1 MPLIVVS
8 GDPVTGTDTHN
19 LTGQATD
26 TSTGSPVPWVGTGSF
41 TYTGSMTSGLSS
53 FVRVGGAAVAVT
65 TSSSALD
72 PGEDVPPVGGHSGP
86 AGSQLVAD
94 PAQPPTAPTP
104 LPPTLVI
111 TDMVGTGTPSESAGS
126 RLVRVGGEGVLL
138 DSDPIDTCDGTGS
151 TGNSAVAADGQQFV
165 TASA

>member
-26 TSTGSPVPWVGTGSF
+26 TSTGSPVPWVGTGSL

-72 PGEDVPPVGGHSGP
+72 PGEAVPRR
-86 AGSQLVAD
+86 A
-94 PAQPPTAPTP
+94 
-104 LPPTLVI
+104 
-111 TDMVGTGTPSESAGS
+111 GTPGLPVRRSSPTRRS
-126 RLVRVGGEGVLL
+126 LRPHRHRCRRLW
-138 DSDPIDTCDGTGS
+138 
-151 TGNSAVAADGQQFV
+151 
-165 TASA
+165 